1 MKYKGF
7 AFMFVLFIFQWT
19 IGQELNCTV
28 TVNSDRMTDVNP
40 QIFKNLERQVAEFLN
55 NTKWTDI
62 EYQQHEK
69 IACNFFI
76 NVSEFN
82 NNNITATL
90 QVQSSRAIFNST
102 YSSPIININDK
113 DFNFRYLEFEQLV
126 FDQNSFNTNLTSV
139 LAFYA
144 NIIIG
149 LEMDSLSELGGSKY
163 LDSAA
168 NIMNV
173 AQSSGFKGWS
183 QAEGNNS
190 NRFFLITDILSNTFT
205 PYRKTLY
212 EYHFKGLDIM
222 SEDIQK
228 AKENLISA
236 ITTLGDIHKVRP
248 NSFLMRTFFDAKTD
262 EIVSIFSGGPRV
274 DVVSL
279 NEILNRISPLN
290 SVNWNK
296 IR

>member
-1 MKYKGF
+1 
-7 AFMFVLFIFQWT
+7 MFVLFIFQWT
-19 IGQELNCTV
+19 IAQELNCTV

-82 NNNITATL
+82 NNNMTATL

-126 FDQNSFNTNLTSV
+126 FDQNSFNSNLTSV

-173 AQSSGFKGWS
+173 AQSSGFKGWT
-183 QAEGNNS
+183 QAEGNNT

-205 PYRKTLY
+205 PYRKALY
-212 EYHFKGLDIM
+212 EYHFNGLDIM

-228 AKENLISA
+228 GKENVIVA
-236 ITTLGDIHKVRP
+236 IKTLSDIHKVRP
-248 NSFLMRTFFDAKTD
+248 NSFVMRTFFDAKTD

-274 DVVSL
+274 DVVPL
-279 NEILNRISPLN
+279 TEILNRISPLN